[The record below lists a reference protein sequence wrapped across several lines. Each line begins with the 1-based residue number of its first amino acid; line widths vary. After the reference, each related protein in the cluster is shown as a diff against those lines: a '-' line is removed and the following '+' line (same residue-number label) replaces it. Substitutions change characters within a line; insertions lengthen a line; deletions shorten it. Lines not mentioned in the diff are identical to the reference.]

1 MKILDY
7 KKPIDIFCEASQ
19 ILNDAVIHTIGPN
32 GTNSA
37 VQNKAGYYEI
47 INDGKSIIENITSLD
62 PAISPALET
71 LKQASFETNKKAG
84 DGTTST
90 TVIMHSLLKGAAEYL
105 NKYSNAD
112 PVELRHDL
120 EEIRDRMLKIL
131 DKISLPLSEE
141 DYENVAS
148 VALGSTEYANLI
160 SDAYR
165 FLPKGKRPVLIKSN
179 TDNIEVEK
187 IDGVVLNKINLVSSL
202 FIENTTEFNDF
213 KVLLLFQPVNR
224 FQELTQLLK
233 KVQQNNDKPT
243 LLLYNQLSTDILEN
257 LLFNYTNGAI
267 NLIPI
272 SISGYGRGTYSIF
285 EDLATYLNT
294 SIIDGTNLK
303 INEISKIEFGYAKYG
318 VINNEQLIIKK
329 DNEKSEKKC
338 LHLDEK
344 SILFHVGGTNVVE
357 REETY
362 RRIEDAV
369 NSLGN
374 AIEHGIV
381 PGAGVTYYN
390 LIKEVEKEMYVPDFI
405 KETMQL
411 IKNKLHTEDTLEGI
425 YDSVMVIHEV
435 IQNAFTVVSQVITT
449 QIVIHENIR

>member
-105 NKYSNAD
+105 NKYNNAD

-272 SISGYGRGTYSIF
+272 SISGYGKGTYSIF

-425 YDSVMVIHEV
+425 YDSAMVIHEV

>member
-1 MKILDY
+1 M
-7 KKPIDIFCEASQ
+7 
-19 ILNDAVIHTIGPN
+19 
-32 GTNSA
+32 
-37 VQNKAGYYEI
+37 
-47 INDGKSIIENITSLD
+47 
-62 PAISPALET
+62 
-71 LKQASFETNKKAG
+71 
-84 DGTTST
+84 
-90 TVIMHSLLKGAAEYL
+90 
-105 NKYSNAD
+105 
-112 PVELRHDL
+112 
-120 EEIRDRMLKIL
+120 
-131 DKISLPLSEE
+131 
-141 DYENVAS
+141 
-148 VALGSTEYANLI
+148 
-160 SDAYR
+160 
-165 FLPKGKRPVLIKSN
+165 
-179 TDNIEVEK
+179 
-187 IDGVVLNKINLVSSL
+187 
-202 FIENTTEFNDF
+202 
-213 KVLLLFQPVNR
+213 
-224 FQELTQLLK
+224 
-233 KVQQNNDKPT
+233 
-243 LLLYNQLSTDILEN
+243 
-257 LLFNYTNGAI
+257 FNYTNGAI

-272 SISGYGRGTYSIF
+272 SISGYGKGTYSIF

-425 YDSVMVIHEV
+425 YDSAMVIHEV

>member
-202 FIENTTEFNDF
+202 FI
-213 KVLLLFQPVNR
+213 
-224 FQELTQLLK
+224 
-233 KVQQNNDKPT
+233 
-243 LLLYNQLSTDILEN
+243 
-257 LLFNYTNGAI
+257 
-267 NLIPI
+267 
-272 SISGYGRGTYSIF
+272 
-285 EDLATYLNT
+285 
-294 SIIDGTNLK
+294 
-303 INEISKIEFGYAKYG
+303 
-318 VINNEQLIIKK
+318 
-329 DNEKSEKKC
+329 
-338 LHLDEK
+338 
-344 SILFHVGGTNVVE
+344 
-357 REETY
+357 
-362 RRIEDAV
+362 
-369 NSLGN
+369 
-374 AIEHGIV
+374 
-381 PGAGVTYYN
+381 
-390 LIKEVEKEMYVPDFI
+390 
-405 KETMQL
+405 
-411 IKNKLHTEDTLEGI
+411 
-425 YDSVMVIHEV
+425 
-435 IQNAFTVVSQVITT
+435 
-449 QIVIHENIR
+449 

>member
-105 NKYSNAD
+105 NKYSNTD

-272 SISGYGRGTYSIF
+272 SISGYGKGTYSIF

-425 YDSVMVIHEV
+425 YDSAMVIHEV

>member
-71 LKQASFETNKKAG
+71 LKQASFETNRKAG

-105 NKYSNAD
+105 NQNNTT
-112 PVELRHDL
+112 PVELRHNL
-120 EEIRDRMLKIL
+120 EKIRDRMLKIL
-131 DKISLPLSEE
+131 DETSLPLSEE
-141 DYENVAS
+141 NYENVAS

-187 IDGVVLNKINLVSSL
+187 IDGVVLNKINLVSNL
-202 FIENTTEFNDF
+202 FIENTTEFTGF

-233 KVQQNNDKPT
+233 KIQQNNDKPT

-285 EDLATYLNT
+285 EDLATYLDT

-303 INEISKIEFGYAKYG
+303 INEISKIEFGYAEYG

-357 REETY
+357 REEIY

-374 AIEHGIV
+374 AIEYGIV

-411 IKNKLHTEDTLEGI
+411 IKNKLHSEDTLEGI
-425 YDSVMVIHEV
+425 YDSAMVIHEV
-435 IQNAFTVVSQVITT
+435 IQNSFTVVSQVITT